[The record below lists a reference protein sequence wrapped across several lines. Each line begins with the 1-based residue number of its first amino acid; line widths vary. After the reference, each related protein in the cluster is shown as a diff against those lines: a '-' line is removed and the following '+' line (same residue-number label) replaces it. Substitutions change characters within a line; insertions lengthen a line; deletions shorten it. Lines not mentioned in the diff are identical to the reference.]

1 MTAKEF
7 TEIYV
12 PLGESMYRVAFHILE
27 TSPDASDAVQDLY
40 VKLWDSL
47 DTLDNVRNPK
57 AYCITL
63 LRNICIDR
71 IRRQSRIKGAE
82 VGERPDN
89 GPDPLGRMEEREAV
103 SALAKAMQ
111 KLPES
116 QRKVLEMRV
125 LQDMSYDRIA
135 IETGMT
141 QLTLR
146 VLLSRARKSLKNAI

>member
-1 MTAKEF
+1 MTSKEF
-7 TEIYV
+7 TDIYV
-12 PLGESMYRVAFHILE
+12 PLGESLYRVAFNILE
-27 TSPDASDAVQDLY
+27 TSQDASDAVQDLY

-47 DTLDNVRNPK
+47 DTLDNVHNPK

-71 IRRQSRIKGAE
+71 IRRQSRMKSTALADQPASE
-82 VGERPDN
+82 
-89 GPDPLGRMEEREAV
+89 PDPLGKVEEREELNRIAR
-103 SALAKAMQ
+103 AME

-116 QRKVLEMRV
+116 QRKILEMRV

-135 IETGMT
+135 AETGISS
-141 QLTLR
+141 LSLR